1 MQSEEINELSAAL
14 SKLQGSILPAPR
26 DSKNPHLKNTYADL
40 NSIWES
46 VRSQIAANGLSVAQY
61 GVTVPSESGCVL
73 ETLLMHSSGQWISGR
88 IPINPT
94 AQKGVN
100 ESQAFGSAI
109 SYMRRYSLASM
120 LGVITEDDD
129 ADTAGPRK
137 TAEKPG
143 QDPQVTPKSHK
154 FRFLDVCKKEKERV
168 GEAMYYPTLIAEGV
182 DKASQVSDT
191 NVDLMSTLVTSLK
204 SLPDL
209 ESDDGWEVTLE
220 HMIFHYG
227 KIKRLN
233 KLVPVIDESGVAL
246 FTKEAGKTIRSS
258 VPASEVPVKARR
270 KLAVTG
276 MKVLQELQEMEN
288 RPNA

>member
-1 MQSEEINELSAAL
+1 
-14 SKLQGSILPAPR
+14 
-26 DSKNPHLKNTYADL
+26 
-40 NSIWES
+40 
-46 VRSQIAANGLSVAQY
+46 
-61 GVTVPSESGCVL
+61 
-73 ETLLMHSSGQWISGR
+73 
-88 IPINPT
+88 
-94 AQKGVN
+94 
-100 ESQAFGSAI
+100 
-109 SYMRRYSLASM
+109 
-120 LGVITEDDD
+120 
-129 ADTAGPRK
+129 
-137 TAEKPG
+137 
-143 QDPQVTPKSHK
+143 
-154 FRFLDVCKKEKERV
+154 
-168 GEAMYYPTLIAEGV
+168 MYYPTLIAEGV